1 MSKTISEHAFELVN
15 KAKTISKKFN
25 VKIKD
30 ARSKNLLKTSREQM
44 QCHLKVIELITFLNY
59 LFLWKL
65 LRKGSKRRGI
75 LILGLCESGKTQLFS
90 QLCYGKDVVSVTSIK
105 ESSAEFVNGKK
116 SLTVYDLPG
125 HERIRY
131 AAFEKVKNLAKAI
144 IFVVDSATIQKDL
157 RDVAEFLYTV
167 LCDGAIQSGCPQVL
181 IVCNKQ
187 DLTLAKA
194 ASLVQKTLEK
204 EMNLLRTTQASQLQS
219 VGDGSN
225 NNVFLGSRGK
235 DFDFSQLPL
244 KVSFVEASTATTN
257 GEPML
262 QAVTNWVKSVA

>member
-1 MSKTISEHAFELVN
+1 MKGKTRVS
-15 KAKTISKKFN
+15 
-25 VKIKD
+25 
-30 ARSKNLLKTSREQM
+30 LKETLETFKQLIPEMNEENMM
-44 QCHLKVIELITFLNY
+44 QLQIAIAVLIGFLTL

-65 LRKGSKRRGI
+65 LGKGSKGRGI
-75 LILGLCESGKTQLFS
+75 LILGICESGKTQLFS
-90 QLCYGKDVVSVTSIK
+90 QLCYGKDVVSVTSLK
-105 ESSAEFVNGKK
+105 ESSAEFVSGKK

-131 AAFEKVKNLAKAI
+131 AAFEKVKKLAKAI

-167 LCDGAIQSGCPQVL
+167 LCDGAIQSSCPEVL

-204 EMNLLRTTQASQLQS
+204 ELNLLRTTQASQLQS
-219 VGDGSN
+219 VGDGSTKQ
-225 NNVFLGSRGK
+225 VFLGSRGK

-257 GEPML
+257 GAPKL
-262 QAVTNWVKSVA
+262 QDVTNWLKNVA

>member
-1 MSKTISEHAFELVN
+1 MNEENMMQAQIAVAVL
-15 KAKTISKKFN
+15 IG
-25 VKIKD
+25 
-30 ARSKNLLKTSREQM
+30 LLT
-44 QCHLKVIELITFLNY
+44 LI
-59 LFLWKL
+59 FLWKL

-75 LILGLCESGKTQLFS
+75 LIIGICESGKTQLFS
-90 QLCYGKDVVSVTSIK
+90 QLCYGKEVVSVTSIK
-105 ESSAEFVNGKK
+105 ESSAEFVYGKK

-131 AAFEKVKNLAKAI
+131 SAFEKVKTLAKAI
-144 IFVVDSATIQKDL
+144 IFVIDSATIQKDL
-157 RDVAEFLYTV
+157 RDVAEFLYNV
-167 LCDGAIQSGCPQVL
+167 LCDGSIQSGCPQVL

-219 VGDGSN
+219 VGEGSSN
-225 NNVFLGSRGK
+225 KVFLGSRGK

-244 KVSFVEASTATTN
+244 KVSFVEATTATVN
-257 GEPML
+257 GEPKL
-262 QAVTNWVKSVA
+262 KDVTNWVKSVA